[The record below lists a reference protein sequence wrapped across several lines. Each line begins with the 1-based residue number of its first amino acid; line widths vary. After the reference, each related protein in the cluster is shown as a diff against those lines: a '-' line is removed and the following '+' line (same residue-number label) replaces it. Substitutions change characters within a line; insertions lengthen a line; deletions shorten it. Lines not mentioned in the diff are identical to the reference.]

1 MEMKPDEFT
10 GEAFLAG
17 ITRRILSRL
26 AVQAYDRLGLFIGP
40 IISGLKILVSR
51 STELS
56 TATQLDK
63 SLAKVDME
71 FVNTCGK
78 YPTLRNY
85 NPIRKS

>member
-1 MEMKPDEFT
+1 MKPDKFNRE
-10 GEAFLAG
+10 GFLVG
-17 ITRRILSRL
+17 ITRRVLSRL

-63 SLAKVDME
+63 SLNTVDPE
-71 FVNTCGK
+71 FAPYMYK
-78 YPTLRNY
+78 
-85 NPIRKS
+85 IS